1 MFLKNYIISVEVDM
15 VLQQH
20 ENYTIMCVSFI
31 GELINKWHDI
41 ICTRRGS

>member
-20 ENYTIMCVSFI
+20 ENYTHNVCFI
-31 GELINKWHDI
+31 YWRANK
-41 ICTRRGS
+41 